1 MARMN
6 ENGEACNNVYR
17 AGWGAGWWQLH
28 CSKVGL
34 RSRVLKFG

>member
-17 AGWGAGWWQLH
+17 AGWWQLH